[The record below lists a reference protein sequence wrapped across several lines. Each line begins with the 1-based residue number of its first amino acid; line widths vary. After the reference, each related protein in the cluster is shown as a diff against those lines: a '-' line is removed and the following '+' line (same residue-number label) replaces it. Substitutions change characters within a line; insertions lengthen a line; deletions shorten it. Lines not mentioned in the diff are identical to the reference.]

1 MQEYGIGGNEVKT
14 DASEAFA
21 DIPQNRTLMAEKL
34 TKDAPV
40 KPEIVHDLQTIEQV
54 FAHFKPNIDLEFEDA
69 DGVTRKENLSFSNL
83 GDFGTKGITAQSE
96 FLQDNASQK
105 EEYYKIIKQLKSN
118 KILKTALSDPEAKSS
133 LLDALASMIE
143 ELKKQITRFLI
154 P

>member
-143 ELKKQITRFLI
+143 ELKKNK
-154 P
+154 